1 MDRISTVIIVRE
13 LHRRLYNFRVKGEYD
28 TFFSSMCDID
38 EPSVVDFDNAL
49 TNMLDIYDEDAT
61 LRMVNT
67 LEECGYERIH
77 TLRVT

>member
-28 TFFSSMCDID
+28 TFFSAMCDID

-67 LEECGYERIH
+67 LEECEYEQ
-77 TLRVT
+77 

>member
-67 LEECGYERIH
+67 LEECEND
-77 TLRVT
+77 

>member
-67 LEECGYERIH
+67 LEECEYEQ
-77 TLRVT
+77 

>member
-1 MDRISTVIIVRE
+1 MDRVSTIIIVRE

-67 LEECGYERIH
+67 LEECEYERIH
-77 TLRVT
+77 TLRFT

>member
-61 LRMVNT
+61 LRMINA
-67 LEECGYERIH
+67 LEECEQ
-77 TLRVT
+77 

>member
-28 TFFSSMCDID
+28 TFFSAMCDID

-61 LRMVNT
+61 LRMINA
-67 LEECGYERIH
+67 LEECEQ
-77 TLRVT
+77 